1 MFDSAGKGCWK
12 IFIIIEEEVTNDDA
26 FATPKLK
33 PKAKKAA
40 AKVKKEEFL
49 PLPDI
54 RLKIKEEPLNIQQ
67 KRSRT

>member
-1 MFDSAGKGCWK
+1 MFDSTGKGCWK
-12 IFIIIEEEVTNDDA
+12 IFIIIKEEVTNNNA
-26 FATPKLK
+26 FTTLK